1 MVTESAAGRRKP
13 IFAASCNRHRRPFPE
28 QTPRQRQPHSGTAAN
43 NNDLRAFDPDTRHL
57 PSPSWLT
64 QQMPQAGAEEKRK
77 KPMTS
82 SSFPMVVS
90 ENDQLRSR

>member
-1 MVTESAAGRRKP
+1 
-13 IFAASCNRHRRPFPE
+13 
-28 QTPRQRQPHSGTAAN
+28 
-43 NNDLRAFDPDTRHL
+43 
-57 PSPSWLT
+57 
-64 QQMPQAGAEEKRK
+64 MPQAGAEEKQK